1 MALSFTRCGQRPRRV
16 RSFSLVSGVCTLVV
30 VLFGSARSGPF
41 SPVVYARQ
49 SRTVKEG
56 VYTATQAKRGEAIYK
71 DQCASCHGATLGG
84 EAAPALAGDAFAV
97 AWDTQPLSD
106 LVNKIQILMPA
117 DKPGQLTRQQAVDLV
132 AYILQAGRF
141 PAGSAELSADEAV
154 LKQVAVVATQP
165 SSSRPQAPSAAAAVP
180 LSRPLG
186 NLNQVMRGILFPS
199 ANLIFDAQTAD
210 PGARKVVGS
219 AKPDATLTDRLAGLY
234 SGWSL
239 VDYASVALAESASL
253 LMIPGR
259 RCENGKP
266 VPVDRPDWAKFSGE
280 LAAAGRAAYKASQ
293 SRNQA
298 AVIEATNQVAESCLN
313 CHTVYRDGRGG
324 AASRCLP
331 Q

>member
-1 MALSFTRCGQRPRRV
+1 
-16 RSFSLVSGVCTLVV
+16 
-30 VLFGSARSGPF
+30 LFGSARSGPF
-41 SPVVYARQ
+41 STAVYAQQ

-56 VYTATQAKRGEAIYK
+56 VYTAAQAKRGEAIYT
-71 DQCASCHGATLGG
+71 DRCASCHGATLGG
-84 EAAPALAGDAFAV
+84 EAAPALAGDAFADV
-97 AWDTQPLSD
+97 WDKQPLSD

-117 DKPGQLTRQQAVDLV
+117 NNPGQLTRPQAVDVV
-132 AYILQAGRF
+132 AYILQAGKF

-154 LKQVAVVATQP
+154 LKQVALVATQP
-165 SSSRPQAPSAAAAVP
+165 ASSRQQGTLTGAAAPS
-180 LSRPLG
+180 SRPLG

-199 ANLIFDAQTAD
+199 SNLIFDAQTAD

-219 AKPDATLTDRLAGLY
+219 ATPGATLTDRFAGLY

-259 RCENGKP
+259 HCENGKP
-266 VPVDRPDWAKFSGE
+266 VPVDRPDWSKFSEE

-293 SRNQA
+293 SRNQD
-298 AVIEATNQVAESCLN
+298 AVIEATNQVADSCLH
-313 CHTVYRDGRGG
+313 CHSVYRDGPGG

-331 Q
+331 H

>member
-1 MALSFTRCGQRPRRV
+1 MASSFTRRGQRPRRV
-16 RSFSLVSGVCTLVV
+16 RSFSLVSGICALVV

-41 SPVVYARQ
+41 STAVYAQQ

-56 VYTATQAKRGEAIYK
+56 VYTATQAKRGEAIYT
-71 DQCASCHGATLGG
+71 DRCASCHGATLGG
-84 EAAPALAGDAFAV
+84 EAAPALAGDAFADV
-97 AWDTQPLSD
+97 WDKQPLSD

-117 DKPGQLTRQQAVDLV
+117 NNPGQLTRPQAVDVV
-132 AYILQAGRF
+132 AYILQAGKF

-154 LKQVAVVATQP
+154 LKQVAVVATEAA
-165 SSSRPQAPSAAAAVP
+165 SSRRQAPRTAAAAP
-180 LSRPLG
+180 SSRPLG

-199 ANLIFDAQTAD
+199 SNLIFDAQTVD
-210 PGARKVVGS
+210 PGARKVINSSTPG
-219 AKPDATLTDRLAGLY
+219 ATLTDRFAGVY

-266 VPVDRPDWAKFSGE
+266 VPVERPDWAKFSEE

-293 SRNQA
+293 SRNQE